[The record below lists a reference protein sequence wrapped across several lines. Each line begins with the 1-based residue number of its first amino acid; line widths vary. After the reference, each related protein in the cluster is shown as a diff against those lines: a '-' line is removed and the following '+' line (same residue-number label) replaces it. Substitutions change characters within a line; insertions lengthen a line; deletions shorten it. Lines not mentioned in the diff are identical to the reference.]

1 MFKLTIIEFVL
12 IMLLIIIYNRFVIY
26 KGDLKFTLFLNL
38 VLIILNFYVVR
49 FFYRNIL
56 IKYI

>member
-26 KGDLKFTLFLNL
+26 KGDFKFTLFLNL